1 MTETCRKYYINY
13 QDAVLGQHRRISKCH
28 VKQKKWGRELCGYI
42 YIKLKNQAK
51 LKHKVKDSGYL

>member
-1 MTETCRKYYINY
+1 MLT
-13 QDAVLGQHRRISKCH
+13 LSKRNGSRYTNFKHTMWSKRNGGGSC
-28 VKQKKWGRELCGYI
+28 V

>member
-1 MTETCRKYYINY
+1 MPCEAKEMGEGVVR
-13 QDAVLGQHRRISKCH
+13 
-28 VKQKKWGRELCGYI
+28 YI